1 MMEAKEKKIKKATKK
16 VVENKTNSEN
26 NRISKTGIA
35 IRELWGTGK
44 ILDLKAVLK

>member
-1 MMEAKEKKIKKATKK
+1 MMEAKEKTVKKSKK
-16 VVENKTNSEN
+16 KGVENKISEK